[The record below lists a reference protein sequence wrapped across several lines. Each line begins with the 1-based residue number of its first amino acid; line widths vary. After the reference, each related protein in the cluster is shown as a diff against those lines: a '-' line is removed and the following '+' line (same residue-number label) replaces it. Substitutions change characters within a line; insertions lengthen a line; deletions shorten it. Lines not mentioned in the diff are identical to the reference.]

1 MKKKKRTKRKK
12 KRTKSKSKS
21 KKILLCFTMK
31 GCHWCHEFEQNL
43 WPKIKQHN
51 LCSFKIIEREKNPK
65 LINKYKIKIY
75 PSLVLV
81 TGKKHKRFTKKRSMN
96 NILKF
101 CK

>member
-1 MKKKKRTKRKK
+1 
-12 KRTKSKSKS
+12 
-21 KKILLCFTMK
+21 MK

-75 PSLVLV
+75 PS
-81 TGKKHKRFTKKRSMN
+81 
-96 NILKF
+96 
-101 CK
+101 

>member
-1 MKKKKRTKRKK
+1 
-12 KRTKSKSKS
+12 
-21 KKILLCFTMK
+21 MK
-31 GCHWCHEFEQNL
+31 GCHWCQEFEQNL

-51 LCSFKIIEREKNPK
+51 LCSFKIIEREKNHK

>member
-1 MKKKKRTKRKK
+1 
-12 KRTKSKSKS
+12 
-21 KKILLCFTMK
+21 MK

-51 LCSFKIIEREKNPK
+51 LCSFRIIEREKNPK
-65 LINKYKIKIY
+65 LIKKYKIKIY

-81 TGKKHKRFTKKRSMN
+81 TGKKHKRFTKKRTMN